1 MSRNTVP
8 HLDPAEWQDVRDAL
22 NAIADCGCR
31 AEPRV
36 ARTPGPLSAIV
47 DKLIGAPRPTPE
59 LSPRD
64 VAVLRF
70 MCDAGR
76 VRHPVEDQVPALI
89 EFGFSRAQID
99 AMALLAA

>member
-1 MSRNTVP
+1 MLFRS
-8 HLDPAEWQDVRDAL
+8 
-22 NAIADCGCR
+22 
-31 AEPRV
+31 
-36 ARTPGPLSAIV
+36 
-47 DKLIGAPRPTPE
+47 
-59 LSPRD
+59 D